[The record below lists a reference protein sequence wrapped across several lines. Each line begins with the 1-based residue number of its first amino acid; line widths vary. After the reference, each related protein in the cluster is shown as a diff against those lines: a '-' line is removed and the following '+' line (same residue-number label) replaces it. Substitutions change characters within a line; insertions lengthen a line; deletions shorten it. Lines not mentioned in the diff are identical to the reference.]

1 MIYESAKHILGQNN
15 ATSVKHW
22 YTLIRNILEGKP
34 LGLAITFPASEFPA
48 DNLQYLYEHLK
59 ENKIDEQIFESALLQ
74 VFDFYR
80 KNKSYTNELYF
91 LIRFFE
97 DVSISHYFDKFYE
110 IIERKELYK
119 RYYQKLNLHYLLLT
133 VLFDYDNDNALRE
146 LFLRDVRH
154 QKDPD
159 FFQAA
164 LRYFSTRVT
173 YGSSPDFNLFL
184 EDVCKYIDH
193 TNKAIIDAIVVTFD
207 EITYINKSA
216 RVIHNWFSDTENDVD
231 DNDFFKSLTDETVL
245 WLSAIEE
252 DSHFDEDCER
262 LLSYLI
268 IKSKTSDLTKS
279 VQRRHK
285 KDYIIPPAFMSKLLL
300 SSSRS
305 RLG

>member
-1 MIYESAKHILGQNN
+1 MIYESAKRILGQNN

-34 LGLAITFPASEFPA
+34 LGLAITFPAAEFPT
-48 DNLQYLYEHLK
+48 DNLQYLYEQLK
-59 ENKIDEQIFESALLQ
+59 ENSIDEQIFESALLQ

-80 KNKSYTNELYF
+80 KNKSYTDELYF

-97 DVSISHYFDKFYE
+97 DISISHYFDKFYE
-110 IIERKELYK
+110 IIERKELYS

-133 VLFDYDNDNALRE
+133 VLFDYDNDNTLRG

-173 YGSSPDFNLFL
+173 YGLSPDFNLFL
-184 EDVCKYIDH
+184 EDVCKHTDH
-193 TNKAIIDAIVVTFD
+193 TNKAIVDVIVLTFD

-216 RVIHNWFSDTENDVD
+216 KVICNWFRYTKNNIK
-231 DNDFFKSLTDETVL
+231 DNKFFNSLKDETIM
-245 WLSAIEE
+245 WLSAIKE
-252 DSHFDEDCER
+252 DSHFDKNC
-262 LLSYLI
+262 
-268 IKSKTSDLTKS
+268 
-279 VQRRHK
+279 
-285 KDYIIPPAFMSKLLL
+285 KLLRDYLNTMPRPASLTESVTEHKNEPLTL
-300 SSSRS
+300 SDEIMKEIELISY
-305 RLG
+305 